1 MFCFCISWHQQCINH
16 KPKTRRQNTIIE
28 HTASRIALNNQLEV
42 FIKVKQATNADF
54 SFLNPPDK
62 LHRYYLHTK
71 EKFGN
76 NNKNNNGVPEKEGSD
91 DSSDDSNNPLSGLL
105 GDYDSSS
112 DDEDMCST
120 KKEKIGIEPKGK
132 SAERPSHDKE
142 DGGGCTQAEPSPQDR
157 KRKAERLE
165 RLRVWKETRLKQSD
179 NKS

>member
-1 MFCFCISWHQQCINH
+1 M
-16 KPKTRRQNTIIE
+16 RQNTIIE

-42 FIKVKQATNADF
+42 FLKVKQAANADF
-54 SFLNPPDK
+54 SFLNPSDE

-76 NNKNNNGVPEKEGSD
+76 NNKKDNGIPKKEGSGE
-91 DSSDDSNNPLSGLL
+91 SSDDSNNPLSGLL

-112 DDEDMCST
+112 DDEDTCST
-120 KKEKIGIEPKGK
+120 KKEEIGIESKGK
-132 SAERPSHDKE
+132 NEEKPSHDNE
-142 DGGGCTQAEPSPQDR
+142 DGGECPQAEPSPQDR

-179 NKS
+179 NKP